1 MAATYVFST
10 DLYIGADSLDEARD
24 GLLELLAEI
33 VGRNNSEPFELIE
46 MIYEEKNDGLVY

>member
-10 DLYIGADSLDEARD
+10 DLYIGADSLEEARD

-46 MIYEEKNDGLVY
+46 MIYEETGDAELV